1 MIELAEKNAVSET
14 IEEIKKSSKERKF
27 RESIELAVN
36 MKEVDLSDPK
46 NRINEE
52 IILPKGRGKDL
63 KVAVIGTAE
72 MKTKAAKV
80 ADFVFGP
87 EDLGKFAEDKKAFK
101 KLAGDIDFFVAEAT
115 LMAGIGKSLG
125 QVLGPRGKMPKPLP
139 PGQDPTPLIN
149 NLKKTVRARSRDRRT
164 FHVPVGTRDMN
175 TSDLVDNIN
184 SVVKRIV
191 GRMEKGR
198 GNIDS
203 IYLKTTMGKAVKLDL
218 EAIQ

>member
-1 MIELAEKNAVSET
+1 MIKLAEKETVSDK

-27 RESIELAVN
+27 KESIELSVN
-36 MKEVDLSDPK
+36 MKEVDLTDPK

-52 IILPKGRGKDL
+52 IILPKGRGKEL

-87 EDLGKFAEDKKAFK
+87 EDLSGFAEDKKAFK
-101 KLAGDIDFFVAEAT
+101 KLASSVDFFVAEAT

-139 PGQDPTPLIN
+139 PGQDPAPLIN

-164 FHVPVGTRDMN
+164 FHVPVGTRDMR
-175 TSDLVDNIN
+175 TEDLADNVGT
-184 SVVKRIV
+184 VVKRIV
-191 GRMEKGR
+191 SKMEKGK
-198 GNIDS
+198 GNIES
-203 IYLKTTMGKAVKLDL
+203 VYLKTTMGKPVKLDL